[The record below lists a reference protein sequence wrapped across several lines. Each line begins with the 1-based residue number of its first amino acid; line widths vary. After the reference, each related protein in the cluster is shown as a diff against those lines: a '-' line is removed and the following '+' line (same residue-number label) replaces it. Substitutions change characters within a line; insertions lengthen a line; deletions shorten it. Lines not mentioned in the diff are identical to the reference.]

1 MNFIW
6 ETVNKY
12 VPENMAD
19 GVFLTTLIVGWC
31 VLVFGVGMLFCVVA
45 AGSASACRS
54 SQNDDS
60 VPQVDEADEDLT
72 LPAYEEE

>member
-1 MNFIW
+1 MRKRSRMKMWMVYF
-6 ETVNKY
+6 
-12 VPENMAD
+12 M
-19 GVFLTTLIVGWC
+19 
-31 VLVFGVGMLFCVVA
+31 VLVIA
-45 AGSASACRS
+45 AGFSACRS

>member
-1 MNFIW
+1 M
-6 ETVNKY
+6 VSL
-12 VPENMAD
+12 M
-19 GVFLTTLIVGWC
+19 
-31 VLVFGVGMLFCVVA
+31 VLLMA
-45 AGSASACRS
+45 AGFSGCKS

>member
-1 MNFIW
+1 MIW
-6 ETVNKY
+6 QRRLKRRRMRNKQMRKRSRMKMWMVY
-12 VPENMAD
+12 
-19 GVFLTTLIVGWC
+19 LW
-31 VLVFGVGMLFCVVA
+31 VLVMA
-45 AGSASACRS
+45 AGFSACRP

>member
-1 MNFIW
+1 MGKKSRVRMW
-6 ETVNKY
+6 MVSL
-12 VPENMAD
+12 M
-19 GVFLTTLIVGWC
+19 
-31 VLVFGVGMLFCVVA
+31 VLLVA
-45 AGSASACRS
+45 AGFSGCRS